1 MLIPVGFIRI
11 SRFYYSYSFIVPIC
25 IGTAVN
31 SICLRTCVSSYP
43 RLCFK
48 AGAKLEILFVSC
60 KKNLKNFET
69 FFSSPFFVF
78 LTSLS
83 RNFPC
88 FAGCKCK
95 SFFRIPQAF
104 SELFFREIYSP
115 HPVCLSV
122 FRWTSFVVAG
132 AKVAPLSSYTSFLSA
147 FFCSFFNLFLN

>member
-31 SICLRTCVSSYP
+31 SICLRTCVSSYL

-69 FFSSPFFVF
+69 FFSFQFFQFFSQSFSELPV
-78 LTSLS
+78 
-83 RNFPC
+83 

-95 SFFRIPQAF
+95 SIFQISQAF
-104 SELFFREIYSP
+104 PNLFFWKFLFYWSLF
-115 HPVCLSV
+115 PVSISVNV
-122 FRWTSFVVAG
+122 FRCCGCKSTQQFQLR
-132 AKVAPLSSYTSFLSA
+132 KA
-147 FFCSFFNLFLN
+147 FSKLFLFFFLTLS